1 MIVAH
6 DKVVARWSF
15 ALHIATIQLQNL
27 GEERQWVSIHVFQ
40 ILYTV
45 T

>member
-1 MIVAH
+1 MIVAQ
-6 DKVVARWSF
+6 DKVVARRSF
-15 ALHIATIQLQNL
+15 ALHIATIQLQTL
-27 GEERQWVSIHVFQ
+27 GDERQWVSIHVFQ